1 MQQITQKTGELIK
14 DILNNK
20 YDERIFKLLS
30 SEEKRVVRRFVKA
43 VKLDIDTN
51 DDEEKEFQRQFEIVR
66 GEYMS
71 GNDSPQI
78 KAALKR
84 YVLEALQENKIS
96 RNDGYNLLYS
106 LSL

>member
-1 MQQITQKTGELIK
+1 M
-14 DILNNK
+14 
-20 YDERIFKLLS
+20 
-30 SEEKRVVRRFVKA
+30 VRRFIKA
-43 VKLDIDTN
+43 VKLDINTT
-51 DDEEKEFQRQFEIVR
+51 DDDEKEFQRQFEIVR

-78 KAALKR
+78 KNTLKR
-84 YVLEALQENKIS
+84 YVLEALQENKIA